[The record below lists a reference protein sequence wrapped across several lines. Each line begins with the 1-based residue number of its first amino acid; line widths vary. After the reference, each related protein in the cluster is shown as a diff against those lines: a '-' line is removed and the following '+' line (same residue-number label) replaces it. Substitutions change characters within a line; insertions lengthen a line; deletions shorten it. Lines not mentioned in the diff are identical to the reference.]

1 MHQRLLK
8 DIIPHTKDEV
18 LEECEIPG
26 IREEIK
32 NSSGG
37 LGSTLEMILERRIP
51 CETGM
56 AVGHPEQESQSK
68 GQMLFIQSTHL

>member
-37 LGSTLEMILERRIP
+37 PGPTLEMILERHIP

-68 GQMLFIQSTHL
+68 GQMLFIRSTHL